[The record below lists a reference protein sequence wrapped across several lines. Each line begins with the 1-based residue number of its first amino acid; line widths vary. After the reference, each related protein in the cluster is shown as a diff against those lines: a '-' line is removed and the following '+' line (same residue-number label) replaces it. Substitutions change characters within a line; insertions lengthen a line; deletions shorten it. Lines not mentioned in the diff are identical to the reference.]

1 MLIDEIHRLGLHIK
15 IVSISLNP
23 NAVDF
28 LVTSLP
34 NYPNVHIR
42 MEPDNHPPH
51 LHVSVG
57 NRAHCASF
65 ALDGTFL
72 TGNLERKQ
80 MAYVQEWICIHHE
93 KLIQLWN
100 IVKNGEDYSQ
110 VRREIIWEDFKF
122 DGKRPEYYRK
132 IDGVDIWYNGELTQ
146 ISTDSTDSVKVF
158 SCIGNIHVVYPNRAK
173 KNLFEFFSEEGTIQ
187 ERILGTR

>member
-1 MLIDEIHRLGLHIK
+1 MLIDEIRRLDLPIE
-15 IVSISLNP
+15 ILSISHNP
-23 NAVDF
+23 KSIDF
-28 LVTSLP
+28 LVTTLTDCP
-34 NYPNVHIR
+34 NLRIR

-51 LHVSVG
+51 LHISVG

-65 ALDGTFL
+65 SLDGECL
-72 TGNLERKQ
+72 SGNLDKRQ
-80 MAYVQEWICIHHE
+80 MVYVQKWICIHHE
-93 KLIQLWN
+93 KLIKLWN
-100 IVKNGEDYSQ
+100 IVKNGEDYSKA
-110 VRREIIWEDFKF
+110 RREIIWDDFKF
-122 DGKRPEYYRK
+122 DGKRPKYYRE

-173 KNLFEFFSEEGTIQ
+173 KNLFKFFSEEGTIQ

>member
-1 MLIDEIHRLGLHIK
+1 MLIDEIRRLGLPIE
-15 IVSISLNP
+15 ILSISHNP
-23 NAVDF
+23 KSIDF
-28 LVTSLP
+28 LVTTLTDCP
-34 NYPNVHIR
+34 NLQIR

-51 LHVSVG
+51 LHISVG

-65 ALDGTFL
+65 SLDGKFL
-72 TGNLERKQ
+72 PGDLDRRQ
-80 MAYVQEWICIHHE
+80 IISVQKWISRHRE
-93 KLIQLWN
+93 KLNQLWN
-100 IVKNGEDYSQ
+100 IVKRGEDYLPK
-110 VRREIIWEDFKF
+110 VREIIWEDFKF

-173 KNLFEFFSEEGTIQ
+173 KNLFKFFSEEGTIQ